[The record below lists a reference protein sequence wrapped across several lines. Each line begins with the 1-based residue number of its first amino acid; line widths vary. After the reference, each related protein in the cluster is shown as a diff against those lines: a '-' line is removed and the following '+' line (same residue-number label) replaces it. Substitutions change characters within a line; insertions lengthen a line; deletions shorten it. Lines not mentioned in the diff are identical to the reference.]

1 MSRVA
6 AVVLTLWAGSLWTIC
21 AIAAPA
27 AFAVLDRPAAGRLAG
42 TLFRIETWLGFACAM
57 MLFAADVVH
66 KPLATRVG
74 PPWLIAA
81 TAGAPL
87 LSELV
92 LSPMMA
98 AARAAND
105 MARFGLLHHRTII
118 SAYTL
123 AAVTSSLTA
132 IDSSIVCAWAR
143 LPGP

>member
-1 MSRVA
+1 VSRFA

-42 TLFRIETWLGFACAM
+42 TLFQIGTWLGAVCALL
-57 MLFAADVVH
+57 LFAAAFVH
-66 KPLATRVG
+66 KPLAARLS
-74 PPWLIAA
+74 PSWLVAA
-81 TAGAPL
+81 TAAAPL

-105 MARFGLLHHRTII
+105 MSRFGMLHG
-118 SAYTL
+118 L
-123 AAVTSSLTA
+123 AAVLFVA
-132 IDSSIVCAWAR
+132 AALGALLLVLRFNRPA
-143 LPGP
+143 G

>member
-27 AFAVLDRPAAGRLAG
+27 AFAVLDRSGAGRLTG
-42 TLFRIETWLGFACAM
+42 TLFLIETWLGAACALT
-57 MLFAADVVH
+57 LFGAALVH
-66 KPLATRVG
+66 KPLAARLS
-74 PPWLIAA
+74 PSWLIAA
-81 TAGAPL
+81 TAAAPL

-105 MARFGLLHHRTII
+105 MSRFGMLHG
-118 SAYTL
+118 L
-123 AAVTSSLTA
+123 AAVLFVA
-132 IDSSIVCAWAR
+132 AALGALVLVLRFNRPA
-143 LPGP
+143 G

>member
-1 MSRVA
+1 VSRLA

-42 TLFRIETWLGFACAM
+42 ALFRIETWLGFVCAVL
-57 MLFAADVVH
+57 LFTATFVH

-74 PPWLIAA
+74 PPWLINA
-81 TAGAPL
+81 TAAAPL
-87 LSELV
+87 LSELI

-105 MARFGLLHHRTII
+105 MARFGLLHGL
-118 SAYTL
+118 SAILFFAAALGAL
-123 AAVTSSLTA
+123 ALVLRFNRPAE
-132 IDSSIVCAWAR
+132 
-143 LPGP
+143 

>member
-1 MSRVA
+1 MSRLA

-57 MLFAADVVH
+57 LLFATALAH

-81 TAGAPL
+81 TAAAPL

-92 LSPMMA
+92 LSPMMV

-105 MARFGLLHHRTII
+105 MARFGMLHGL
-118 SAYTL
+118 SAILFVAAALGAL
-123 AAVTSSLTA
+123 ALVLRFNRPAK
-132 IDSSIVCAWAR
+132 
-143 LPGP
+143 

>member
-27 AFAVLDRPAAGRLAG
+27 AFAVLDRPAAGLMAG
-42 TLFRIETWLGFACAM
+42 TLFFIETWLGAACALV
-57 MLFAADVVH
+57 LFATAFVH
-66 KPLATRVG
+66 KPLAARLS
-74 PPWLIAA
+74 PSWLIAA
-81 TAGAPL
+81 TAAAPL

-105 MARFGLLHHRTII
+105 MSRFGMLHGL
-118 SAYTL
+118 SAVLFVAAALGAL
-123 AAVTSSLTA
+123 ALVLRFNRPA
-132 IDSSIVCAWAR
+132 
-143 LPGP
+143 G